1 MLAFICIVAV
11 WDGLSVVPIRYA
23 EFLTAICFHT
33 VPEYMVI
40 MIIGK
45 TLGGL
50 ITYKACNLFIKNDE
64 LEQVILS
71 NGCTFYVNAIG
82 DLVRERPLLYGLIFR
97 MFFPSVM
104 NCVALALLP
113 LNQTQFV
120 FIQFLHALILSWP

>member
-1 MLAFICIVAV
+1 MLAFISIVAV

-64 LEQVILS
+64 LEQIILS

-82 DLVRERPLLYGLIFR
+82 DLVRERPLFYGLIFR

-104 NCVALALLP
+104 SCVALALLP

-120 FIQFLHALILSWP
+120 FI